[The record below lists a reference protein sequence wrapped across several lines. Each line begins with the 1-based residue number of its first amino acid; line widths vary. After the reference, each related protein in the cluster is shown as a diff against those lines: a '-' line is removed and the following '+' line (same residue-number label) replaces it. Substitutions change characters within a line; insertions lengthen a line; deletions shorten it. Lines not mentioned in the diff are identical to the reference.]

1 MNALYKENEMND
13 YNDDR
18 KSIEQEGSID
28 SDRFI
33 SVEDLEEFADFDE
46 DNSRIIM
53 EMLECIDLE

>member
-1 MNALYKENEMND
+1 MND

-18 KSIEQEGSID
+18 SM
-28 SDRFI
+28 
-33 SVEDLEEFADFDE
+33 SVEDLEEFDGMFTDFEDFDE

>member
-1 MNALYKENEMND
+1 MNALYKEIEMND

>member
-1 MNALYKENEMND
+1 MND

-33 SVEDLEEFADFDE
+33 SVEDLEEFDDMFTDFE
-46 DNSRIIM
+46 DDNNRIIM